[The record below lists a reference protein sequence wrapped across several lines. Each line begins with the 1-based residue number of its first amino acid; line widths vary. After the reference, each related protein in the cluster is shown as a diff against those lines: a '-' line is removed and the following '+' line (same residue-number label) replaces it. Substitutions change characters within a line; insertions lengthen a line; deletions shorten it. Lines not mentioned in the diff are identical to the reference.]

1 MSCDPALRYAVTH
14 KDTITK
20 TGIIIF
26 LTAAVFAIYWQTCNH
41 LFILYDDEEYVLLNS
56 RLQLGFTAENIR
68 WFLTTSISS
77 NWHPVTWFSHIL
89 DVKLF
94 GMNPTGHHFVSVAI
108 HAINSILLFLLMR
121 RMTGSLWRSAA
132 VAALFAI
139 HPLNVES
146 VAWVSERKNVLSTTF
161 FILTIRLYV
170 EYAEK
175 KSRYPY
181 ILAVSVF
188 TLGLMS
194 KQMLVSV
201 PFILLLLDYWP
212 LRRFSLDTCGD
223 PSKQF
228 GHIGTRSL
236 ILEKIPFLLLSVVAS
251 VIAIISQQRTIAP
264 LSNTTVAER
273 FANASISYVQYI
285 RKTFWPGDLALFYPF
300 PESMPVW
307 EIVASASLLTVITVA
322 AIRLRSRYPML
333 LVGWFWFLITLIPVI
348 GIVKIGLQSMAD
360 RYAYIPT
367 IGIFIIA
374 VWLLADLAGNLPG
387 RSFIMAGITAV
398 CFITLSVTA
407 WRQASCWKDTM
418 TVFTHALKVT
428 ERNYIALCT
437 IGRALEKEGKLDE
450 ALAKF
455 DEAIEIAP
463 WYEYAKTHQ
472 GIILMNRGKLDA
484 AVFKYN
490 EAILQNPTTVPGH
503 INLGII
509 MGMQGNLVEAVKNF
523 RIAIDFDPRSAAA
536 NYNLALT
543 LFQMG
548 KDDEA
553 VRHYLISLA
562 TNPTDHECHYN
573 LGIALERQGRYDAA
587 IGHFRESLRLK
598 PDYAGAKTN
607 LELALQKQ
615 RDGQRK

>member
-1 MSCDPALRYAVTH
+1 MHLQN
-14 KDTITK
+14 KDTFTK

-26 LTAAVFAIYWQTCNH
+26 LAVAVFAIYWQIGSH
-41 LFILYDDEEYVLLNS
+41 QFILYDDEEYVLLNS

-68 WFLTTSISS
+68 WFLTTSHSS

-94 GMNPTGHHFVSVAI
+94 GMNPAGHHLVTVAI

-132 VAALFAI
+132 VAALFAV

-161 FILTIRLYV
+161 FILTLRLYV

-175 KSRYPY
+175 KSRYIY

-201 PFILLLLDYWP
+201 PFILLLLDFWP
-212 LRRFSLDTCGD
+212 LRRFSLDTCGE
-223 PSKQF
+223 PLKQF
-228 GHIGTRSL
+228 RPIETRSL
-236 ILEKIPFLLLSVVAS
+236 LLEKAPFLLLSVIAS
-251 VIAIISQQRTIAP
+251 VIAVISQQRTIAP

-273 FANASISYVQYI
+273 FANASISCVQYL
-285 RKTFWPGDLALFYPF
+285 RKIFWPNDLALFYPF

-307 EIVASASLLTVITVA
+307 EIVVSTSTLSAITVA
-322 AIRLRSRYPML
+322 AVRLRSRYPVL
-333 LVGWFWFLITLIPVI
+333 FVGWFWFLITLMPVI

-367 IGIFIIA
+367 IGIFTIA
-374 VWLLADLAGNLPG
+374 VWLLAELAGNIP
-387 RSFIMAGITAV
+387 RRRFILSGITGICIIA
-398 CFITLSVTA
+398 LSVTA
-407 WRQASCWKDTM
+407 WRQTSCWKDTM
-418 TVFTHALKVT
+418 TVFSHALKVT
-428 ERNYIALCT
+428 ERNFIALCT

-450 ALAKF
+450 ALEKF

-472 GIILMNRGKLDA
+472 GIILMSRGKLDA

-509 MGMQGNLVEAVKNF
+509 MGMQGNLDEAAKNF

-548 KDDEA
+548 KNDEA
-553 VRHYLISLA
+553 VGHYLISLA

-573 LGIALERQGRYDAA
+573 LGIVLERQDRYEAA
-587 IGHFRESLRLK
+587 IQHFRESLRLK
-598 PDYAGAKTN
+598 PDYADAKTN

-615 RDGQRK
+615 RGGQRR